1 MLFPDTL
8 SAPPTSPAP
17 AAGDTIRATFAEAVH
32 RTRSATQPPAPSAL
46 AAARAH
52 LERGWPGLA
61 AAALLAPAWSLPEA
75 PPLSEIPDAHWG
87 DCVDWL
93 LARPAR
99 ATDAVESAALARQLV
114 RRVSEIADWMDRNLA
129 APAVLAAAAAYG
141 RADFSALDRLPAEHL
156 PALQTARARI
166 LGRLHGR
173 AAAPRSPMPRD
184 RRERPLR
191 VGFLRRRH
199 ALDAAGCRL
208 LTRLAHLDEERVQAV
223 LFTLE
228 TEGCDPVFSGPD
240 RDFRLLPETL
250 AQQIEA
256 LRVETLDVLVF
267 AEDLS
272 VHPAPLAW
280 IALHRVAPLQLI
292 DVGEAPTSGLPAVD
306 LRISGAADLA
316 RPAEGSERLAL
327 LPATAHAFDLSAL
340 ARPDIPEAGRA
351 LLGLPQHAPL
361 LLVVLPAVSAQPTAV
376 NRWIRALDDHPTTAL
391 VLALESHEARPHRIE
406 VLGLLAD
413 AGIDTERI
421 HLIDAGDGFVDLPRL
436 AGLADVC
443 LDPTPF
449 AAALAFEAGT
459 PAVALAASP
468 AAALFRV
475 AGLAAD
481 LGASDE
487 DWRRELA
494 ARLAAPTDSRR
505 RVEAAH
511 AQLPPYA
518 DAYAAAQD
526 FTALLEAAWDELLAL
541 GSARFRRQ
549 RPPVRSAAPHSPH
562 PGDLQAEGRVLI
574 ARGRPAR
581 AVPCLLSAIQRAG
594 GDATLW
600 FDLGLAYRAAGRPRS
615 ALESLEACLRLD
627 DRNFAAWIAICELA
641 ADVGSL
647 DFAREALAL
656 AAELR
661 PEDERLPALR
671 ARIAA

>member
-1 MLFPDTL
+1 MLLPDTR
-8 SAPPTSPAP
+8 SDTVPTPPVS
-17 AAGDTIRATFAEAVH
+17 GDTIRATFGEAV
-32 RTRSATQPPAPSAL
+32 RRAREATQAPAPADL

-61 AAALLAPAWSLPEA
+61 AAALLAPAWALPES
-75 PPLSEIPDAHWG
+75 PPLSEVPDAHWG
-87 DCVDWL
+87 DYLDWL

-99 ATDAVESAALARQLV
+99 GTDGVEAAALARQLA

-166 LGRLHGR
+166 LARLHGR
-173 AAAPRSPMPRD
+173 AAASRSPLPRD

-199 ALDAAGCRL
+199 ALDSSGCRL
-208 LTRLAHLDEERVQAV
+208 LARLSHLDEERAQAV

-228 TEGCDPVFSGPD
+228 AEGCDPVFTGPD
-240 RDFRLLPETL
+240 RDFRLLPGTL

-256 LRVETLDVLVF
+256 LRVETLDVLVY
-267 AEDLS
+267 ADDLS
-272 VHPAPLAW
+272 SHPAQLAW
-280 IALHRVAPLQLI
+280 IALHRVAPLQLV
-292 DVGEAPTSGLPAVD
+292 DVGEAPTCGLAAVD
-306 LRISGAADLA
+306 LRVAGAADFA
-316 RPAEGSERLAL
+316 RLTDGTERVAL
-327 LPATAHAFDLSAL
+327 LPATAHAFDLTVL
-340 ARPDIPEAGRA
+340 ARADAPEAGRA
-351 LLGLPQHAPL
+351 LLGLPQNVPL
-361 LLVVLPAVSAQPTAV
+361 LLAVLPPANLRPSTLA
-376 NRWIRALDDHPTTAL
+376 RWVRALHDHPTTAL
-391 VLALESHEARPHRIE
+391 VLALECPEAHPAR
-406 VLGLLAD
+406 VDTLGRLSES
-413 AGIDTERI
+413 GIATERI

-449 AAALAFEAGT
+449 AAALAFEACT

-487 DWRRELA
+487 DWRRALA
-494 ARLAAPTDSRR
+494 TRLADPAESRR
-505 RVEAAH
+505 RVESAH
-511 AQLPPYA
+511 AQLPAFA
-518 DAYAAAQD
+518 DTYAAAQD
-526 FTALLEAAWDELLAL
+526 FTALLEAAWDELVAL

-549 RPPVRSAAPHSPH
+549 RAPVRSAAPHSPH

-574 ARGRPAR
+574 ARGRPER
-581 AVPCLLSAIQRAG
+581 AIPCLLSAIQRAG
-594 GDATLW
+594 SDATLW
-600 FDLGLAYRAAGRPRS
+600 FDLALAYRAAGQPRS
-615 ALESLEACLRLD
+615 ALESLEASLRLD

-671 ARIAA
+671 ARVAA